1 MWFDLDSTQSI
12 ASSPCGRVG
21 STLQGRCCWPS
32 ALRGIYWWTFSWSAE
47 CCLTEGRPS
56 SEASGDLHHA
66 AVCCPRSR
74 GMHAGQYS
82 FSTPA
87 EPKLSQINTLIEP
100 TMSQTN
106 TLVEPKLSQTNTQA
120 AMSDNKKCYHNS
132 VQLSYYFTVKIICVN
147 NTSASLGL
155 YHSDPSHSLAPEPT
169 GEFHP
174 PDPI

>member
-1 MWFDLDSTQSI
+1 
-12 ASSPCGRVG
+12 
-21 STLQGRCCWPS
+21 
-32 ALRGIYWWTFSWSAE
+32 
-47 CCLTEGRPS
+47 
-56 SEASGDLHHA
+56 
-66 AVCCPRSR
+66 
-74 GMHAGQYS
+74 MHAGQYS

-100 TMSQTN
+100 TVSQTNTLVEPKLSQINTLIEPTMSQTN
-106 TLVEPKLSQTNTQA
+106 TLVEPKLSQINTQPKLSQTNTQA

-147 NTSASLGL
+147 NTNASLGL